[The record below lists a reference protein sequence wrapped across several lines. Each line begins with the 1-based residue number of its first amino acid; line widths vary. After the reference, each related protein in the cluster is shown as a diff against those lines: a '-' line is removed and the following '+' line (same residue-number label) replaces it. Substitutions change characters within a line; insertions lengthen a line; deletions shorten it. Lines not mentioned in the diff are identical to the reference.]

1 MPLGIQ
7 KAACLA
13 QDKRRSFIEG
23 RRETLCAQSGQLL
36 LILIWAHFTTAI
48 FLALEDS
55 LLTLIIEVGRSHGL
69 HVGVSFPE
77 IWLWLPVDGI
87 IAQSWRFD
95 IQLVVKIFGW
105 SGQAK
110 GCRRPASLRCKRSAG
125 QRQNRPDVDCAPV
138 CLLFNDWDPDL
149 ILRVLRVWI

>member
-7 KAACLA
+7 KAACLT

-55 LLTLIIEVGRSHGL
+55 LLTLIIEFGRSHGL

-77 IWLWLPVDGI
+77 IWFRLPVDGI
-87 IAQSWRFD
+87 IAQFWRFV
-95 IQLVVKIFGW
+95 IQLVVKIFQHNAESPLTFYLPEG
-105 SGQAK
+105 
-110 GCRRPASLRCKRSAG
+110 
-125 QRQNRPDVDCAPV
+125 
-138 CLLFNDWDPDL
+138 LL
-149 ILRVLRVWI
+149 WI

>member
-36 LILIWAHFTTAI
+36 LILIWAHLTTAI
-48 FLALEDS
+48 FLAPEDS

-77 IWLWLPVDGI
+77 IWLCLPVDGI
-87 IAQSWRFD
+87 IAQFLRFV
-95 IQLVVKIFGW
+95 IQLVVKFLG
-105 SGQAK
+105 GE
-110 GCRRPASLRCKRSAG
+110 R
-125 QRQNRPDVDCAPV
+125 
-138 CLLFNDWDPDL
+138 
-149 ILRVLRVWI
+149 